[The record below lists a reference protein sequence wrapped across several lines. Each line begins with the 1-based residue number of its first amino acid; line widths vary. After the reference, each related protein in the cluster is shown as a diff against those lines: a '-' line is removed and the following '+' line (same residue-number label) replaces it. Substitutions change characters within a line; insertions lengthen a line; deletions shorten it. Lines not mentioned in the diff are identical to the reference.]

1 MPFIT
6 FIYKI
11 KGVPQTYYG
20 KYDFDYMSDD
30 HEGLDLEIIN
40 VLSYGLNKYRQK
52 NSIPKIDNKDIIV
65 GILSYSDHRII
76 PIYST
81 KDEIKCF
88 DFYCL
93 EYDSN
98 SDKIKYYVYGEEI

>member
-20 KYDFDYMSDD
+20 KYDFDYISDD

-40 VLSYGLNKYRQK
+40 VLSYGLNKYRTK
-52 NSIPKIDNKDIIV
+52 NNIPKILNNDDIIV
-65 GILSYSDHRII
+65 GIMSYSDYRTI
-76 PIYST
+76 PVYST
-81 KDEIKCF
+81 KSEIKCF
-88 DFYCL
+88 DFYCI
-93 EYDSN
+93 EYDTN
-98 SDKIKYYVYGEEI
+98 KINYYVYGEEI